1 VTTHAQRDFMG
12 AAMDML
18 VAHRAKVA
26 YEEIRPNPTAGIAS
40 LAELDAALTAGIV
53 ADCSGACK
61 LIAHVAGL
69 RSPDGE
75 PWEYGNTES
84 FYAGLPRYRNPRS
97 ALTGAFVFFGE
108 PDFLSTQ
115 HMACVRHPGPDPVL
129 FSHGGTGAYAAHFV
143 PLSVEA
149 RLHVG
154 EPVFLSI
161 AHL

>member
-1 VTTHAQRDFMG
+1 MG

-18 VAHRAKVA
+18 VAHRQKVA
-26 YEEIRPNPTAGIAS
+26 YLESRPNPTASIAT
-40 LAELDAALTAGIV
+40 LAELTAALTSKPGIV

-69 RSPDGE
+69 PAPDGL
-75 PWEYGNTES
+75 PWTAGNTES
-84 FYAGLPRYRNPRS
+84 FYGALPHYRNPLD
-97 ALTGAFVFFGE
+97 ALVGGFVFFGE
-108 PDFLSTQ
+108 IDFLSTQ
-115 HMACVRHPGPDPVL
+115 HMACVRHPGADPML
-129 FSHGGTGAYAAHFV
+129 FSHGGNGVYAAHFV

>member
-1 VTTHAQRDFMG
+1 MG
-12 AAMDML
+12 AAMDLL
-18 VAHRAKVA
+18 VAHRGKVF
-26 YEEIRPNPTAGIAS
+26 YEEIRPNPTADVAS
-40 LAELDAALTAGIV
+40 LAELVAALKEGIV

-69 RSPDGE
+69 PEPDGL
-75 PWEYGNTES
+75 PWTEGNTET
-84 FYAGLPRYRNPRS
+84 FYAALPRYRNPRS

-108 PDFLSTQ
+108 PDYLSTQ
-115 HMACVRHPGPDPVL
+115 HLACVRHPGTDPVL

>member
-1 VTTHAQRDFMG
+1 MG
-12 AAMDML
+12 AAMDLL
-18 VAHRAKVA
+18 VAHRSKVA
-26 YEEIRPNPTAGIAS
+26 YEEIRPNPTRGIAN
-40 LAELDAALTAGIV
+40 LAELTAALGSKAGIV

-69 RSPDGE
+69 PPPDGL
-75 PWEYGNTES
+75 PYSDGAGNTET
-84 FYAGLPRYRNPRS
+84 FYNALPHYRNPLE
-97 ALTGAFVFFGE
+97 ALTGAFVFFGQV
-108 PDFLSTQ
+108 DNLSTQ
-115 HMACVRHPGPDPVL
+115 HMACVRHPGTDPVL